1 MRLASVTL
9 MVALLTGPGLVEA
22 ESAAHPP
29 GKIAKIGYLTND
41 SVAIDL
47 PRRRAFQLG
56 LRDLGYIERQ
66 NVIIE
71 HRVGEGDS
79 RKLPSLAAELLDLK
93 VDVLFAFTASA
104 IQAAKDATRDVPIVF
119 VAHTPVELGFVAS
132 LARPGNNLTGLSLS
146 AGPEIYGKLVELL
159 GELVPKLTRVAVVWN
174 PVNAANVV
182 QLKQTQSAAETSRV
196 SARAVD
202 VRRPDELEAAFI
214 AMKQER
220 AEAFIVLADPML
232 LGERRRIADLAV
244 KNGLPSIFGIPEHV
258 DAGGLISYAADRL
271 DVFHRAALHVDKI
284 LKGAKPADLPVE
296 QPTKFELIVNVKTA
310 KALGLNIPQSLLLR
324 ADKVID

>member
-1 MRLASVTL
+1 MRLARATL
-9 MVALLTGPGLVEA
+9 MVGLLAASGLVDA
-22 ESAAHPP
+22 ESAVQQPR
-29 GKIAKIGYLTND
+29 KTAKIGYLTND

-56 LRDLGYIERQ
+56 LRDLGYIEGQ

-71 HRVGEGDS
+71 HRVGGGDS
-79 RKLPSLAAELLDLK
+79 KKLPLLAAELVALR
-93 VDVLFAFTASA
+93 VDVIFAFTASG
-104 IQAAKDATRDVPIVF
+104 IQAAKDATRDVPVVF
-119 VAHTPVELGFVAS
+119 AAHTPVELGFVSS

-159 GELVPKLTRVAVVWN
+159 GEVVPKLARVAVIWN

-182 QLKQTQSAAETSRV
+182 QLKQTQSAAEASGVT
-196 SARAVD
+196 ARPVD
-202 VRRPDELEAAFI
+202 VRRPEDLEAAFI

-220 AEAFIVLADPML
+220 AQAFIVLADPML

-244 KNGLPSIFGIPEHV
+244 KNGLPSIFGISEHV
-258 DAGGLISYAADRL
+258 DAGGLMSYAADRL
-271 DVFHRAALHVDKI
+271 DVFRRAALYVDKI

-296 QPTKFELIVNVKTA
+296 QPTKFELMLNVKTA
-310 KALGLNIPQSLLLR
+310 KALGMTIPQSLLFR
-324 ADKVID
+324 ADKVIE